1 MRTSV
6 ASVVLNPMDAGV
18 AGARITLR
26 AKQRHF
32 GNHERDT
39 TGKFGSTESDRAT
52 MRSRASMKVSSPQHR
67 ESA

>member
-6 ASVVLNPMDAGV
+6 AGVVLNPTDAGV

-32 GNHERDT
+32 GNREL
-39 TGKFGSTESDRAT
+39 TGRSGSTESEQGT
-52 MRSRASMKVSSPQHR
+52 MRSRAGMTVSSPQHR